1 MSCTVF
7 LGNLPVWV
15 TADDIK
21 SWLAAENL
29 VADSI
34 KVIRNPETQESKGFA
49 FIDAPNQD
57 EMNSI
62 IRRFDRAPLEDRLL
76 RANPAQPPRPKGVI
90 AARTPV
96 ASSVGSSPPPG
107 AGAALELAPVP
118 VPGRRSAAGP
128 RPPPRQEAQA
138 RPYGPDAAQ
147 RVRRGVGKG
156 AVVSGSPSKDP
167 AARAR
172 GASAAGGR
180 VFSGSFPEN
189 IRLPVLYSR
198 PGFVV
203 PYMNIG

>member
-21 SWLAAENL
+21 SWLAAESL

-96 ASSVGSSPPPG
+96 TGGSIPGGSSGGGSTPVGSG
-107 AGAALELAPVP
+107 AGSAPPDRSRRPPRKPKRGRAAQTPHSAFAEELAK
-118 VPGRRSAAGP
+118 A
-128 RPPPRQEAQA
+128 
-138 RPYGPDAAQ
+138 
-147 RVRRGVGKG
+147 
-156 AVVSGSPSKDP
+156 
-167 AARAR
+167 
-172 GASAAGGR
+172 
-180 VFSGSFPEN
+180 
-189 IRLPVLYSR
+189 L
-198 PGFVV
+198 
-203 PYMNIG
+203 